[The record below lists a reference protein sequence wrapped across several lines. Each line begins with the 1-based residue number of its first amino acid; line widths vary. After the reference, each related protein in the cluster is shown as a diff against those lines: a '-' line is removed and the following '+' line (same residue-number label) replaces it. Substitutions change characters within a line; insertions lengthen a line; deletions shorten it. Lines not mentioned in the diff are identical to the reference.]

1 MKIVQFSFKNG
12 GKALGK
18 LTSDIQGDWADVE
31 IIKPYSGRNEE
42 LMKYYSLGRKFQTII
57 NQEGNYSSN
66 NLITEESH
74 PEAFL

>member
-18 LTSDIQGDWADVE
+18 LTSDIHSGWANVE
-31 IIKPYSGRNEE
+31 IIKPYGGRNEE
-42 LMKYYSLGRKFQTII
+42 LIKYYSLGRKFQTII
-57 NQEGNYSSN
+57 DREGNYSSN